1 MPHGRSQLW
10 NLVRELP
17 PKHRGRYERDV
28 RMVEKLGAETI
39 DDVRKLLSNKNT
51 RREIRTICCWL
62 LGLARH
68 EPSVP
73 LLVSAYQSRDKRLMW
88 EAAKALAKI
97 GGARVANIFIKE
109 LRQRGREERKIAAAW
124 ALGQIRQRN
133 VVSALTRVLKNKGES
148 ARLRSQ
154 VAEALGY
161 ISDRRAVLDLLEA
174 TFDNSVE
181 IRFWAAFALGQVGN
195 RKALARLKQLASSDH
210 SRLRGWRTVSKEA
223 TLAIKQIEM
232 LGFQKSH

>member
-1 MPHGRSQLW
+1 
-10 NLVRELP
+10 
-17 PKHRGRYERDV
+17 
-28 RMVEKLGAETI
+28 MVVKLGAETI

-68 EPSVP
+68 QPSVP
-73 LLVSAYQSRDKRLMW
+73 LLISAHQSRDKSLMW
-88 EAAKALAKI
+88 EAAKALANV
-97 GGARVANIFIKE
+97 GGTRVANIFIKE

-124 ALGQIRQRN
+124 ALGQIRQRK

-154 VAEALGY
+154 AAEALGC
-161 ISDRRAVLDLLEA
+161 ISDRRSISALLEA
-174 TFDNSVE
+174 TVDNSVE
-181 IRFWAAFALGQVGN
+181 VRFWAAFALGQLGN
-195 RKALARLKQLASSDH
+195 RKALPRLKQLASSDH
-210 SRLRGWRTVSKEA
+210 AHLRGWGRVSKEA

-232 LGFQKSH
+232 LGLHKSH